1 MQESS
6 KLPKAKKAK
15 SVKSAG
21 EVDKGL
27 YKGARSERFL
37 YQKLQEHLTKDDAFR
52 WNIVKE
58 FEQ

>member
-52 WNIVKE
+52 WNIV
-58 FEQ
+58 